1 MVVLRAAKVIIY
13 FVTLQKINLSNMKAF
28 NSLFLAFFLLANLAA
43 NAQDTNNQ
51 AANDSLQ
58 LNFMDAIYFNRNL
71 LPERMSNLQWQ
82 KGGESF
88 TYKRNNSLLLA
99 TISKKTKVDT
109 LLRLDALN
117 NMLIKL
123 DSLQLKRMPNIK
135 WVEKEVVSFKNQN
148 RLLYVNLKTEEISV
162 INSWEADAENK
173 EFSSK
178 HDVAYTLGNNLYISS
193 NGEKTTLTMDSMPG
207 IVNGQT
213 VHRSEFGIK
222 DGIFWSPKG
231 NALAFYH
238 KDESMVKDYPLVDIT
253 AREAEV
259 ENTKYPMAGM
269 TNEVVKLG
277 VYNLK
282 TQETIFMQTGDSVDH
297 YLTSVSWGPN
307 EAYIYIG
314 ILNRE
319 QNHLWLNKY
328 NAQDGSFVQTL
339 FEEQSNTWVEPE
351 KPLYFLQN
359 RDDQFIWFSERNG
372 WMHMYIY
379 NTQGQFVKQLTQGE
393 WMVNDFLGFDKS
405 GNTAFFSSTK
415 ESPIQKQIYSVGL
428 KNTKVKKITKAHG
441 THRAIFNTDKSYF
454 IDIYSSTDVASAYE
468 LRGTNGKIIKELQ
481 KDENSLEN
489 YNLGELSLGT
499 LENEEGDELYYRL
512 IKPANFDSTKQY
524 PVFFYLYG
532 GPHAQMITDSWM
544 GGANMFMQL
553 MAQRGYVVFTID
565 NRGTPNRGFAFE
577 NIIHRKLGKY
587 EMEDQLVGVDFLLEQ
602 SWVDA
607 NRMGI
612 QGWSYGGFMT
622 INMMLS
628 EPGLFKAGVA
638 GGPVIDWEYY
648 EIMYG
653 ERYMDMPSE
662 NPEGYKSNNL
672 KEKAH
677 LLEDHLLIIQGAIDP
692 TVVWQNSLTFIQK
705 AIEEGKPI
713 DYFVYPRAQHNV
725 RGKHRAHLLE
735 KIYLYLEMHLN

>member
-1 MVVLRAAKVIIY
+1 
-13 FVTLQKINLSNMKAF
+13 MKAF
-28 NSLFLAFFLLANLAA
+28 NSLFLAFFLLANLA
-43 NAQDTNNQ
+43 
-51 AANDSLQ
+51 
-58 LNFMDAIYFNRNL
+58 
-71 LPERMSNLQWQ
+71 
-82 KGGESF
+82 
-88 TYKRNNSLLLA
+88 
-99 TISKKTKVDT
+99 
-109 LLRLDALN
+109 

>member
-1 MVVLRAAKVIIY
+1 VVVLRAAKVIIY

-28 NSLFLAFFLLANLAA
+28 NSLFLAFFLLANLA
-43 NAQDTNNQ
+43 
-51 AANDSLQ
+51 
-58 LNFMDAIYFNRNL
+58 
-71 LPERMSNLQWQ
+71 
-82 KGGESF
+82 
-88 TYKRNNSLLLA
+88 
-99 TISKKTKVDT
+99 
-109 LLRLDALN
+109 